1 MNRMVMARSV
11 SSTKVLA
18 TSFLDRISISLTR
31 RGYAATA
38 GQGAASAGV
47 EIGGSTGHRVGK
59 VEENP
64 VIKQDT
70 TKPSSSWGPDP
81 VTGFYKPSDQAAE
94 VDAAD
99 LREIHKTKN
108 H

>member
-1 MNRMVMARSV
+1 MN
-11 SSTKVLA
+11 
-18 TSFLDRISISLTR
+18 R
-31 RGYAATA
+31 RGYAVTA
-38 GQGAASAGV
+38 GQEATSVGV
-47 EIGGSTGHRVGK
+47 DKRGSTSHRVGK
-59 VEENP
+59 IEENP
-64 VIKQDT
+64 TIKQDT

-81 VTGFYKPSDQAAE
+81 VTGFYKPSDQVAE